1 MDRRVLP
8 LKSLTYSFQ
17 ISPAFPLSVS
27 KCLHNPA
34 VTWHDKGNGSL
45 CQGLQLPVPCPS
57 HADRFQVLPRAQG
70 WPSRWAFVPVIY
82 TQLYFWV
89 TVVTDSANQLYN
101 NLLPLLPDHSHHHH
115 NHHHHHHHHLH
126 NHTDGKSPR
135 NASISIGKYCYLWFI
150 IDIYNKA
157 KLHVHY
163 ICCCPFIQITFML
176 DKRPASWVSKFSHWN
191 HCIISVEVLLVYN
204 TQTWEW

>member
-1 MDRRVLP
+1 MYFKIDLLNFILINILIEPFFIYLCLHFLHCFSLNFSMDRRVLP

-70 WPSRWAFVPVIY
+70 
-82 TQLYFWV
+82 
-89 TVVTDSANQLYN
+89 
-101 NLLPLLPDHSHHHH
+101 
-115 NHHHHHHHHLH
+115 
-126 NHTDGKSPR
+126 
-135 NASISIGKYCYLWFI
+135 
-150 IDIYNKA
+150 
-157 KLHVHY
+157 
-163 ICCCPFIQITFML
+163 
-176 DKRPASWVSKFSHWN
+176 
-191 HCIISVEVLLVYN
+191 
-204 TQTWEW
+204 